1 MRSCYVGAGRAGKFC
16 KEGKREMRNIAI
28 ACILIGLALVSPA
41 MSAPNNNPEKTIPA
55 NPKTMGPVG
64 QDLERRTSGLPQA
77 SAQRPK
83 QFWGDCNNPNSMGAM
98 GGQDLRLNACL
109 QQILQEDFWKLEMG
123 KAQAEAYGRLGVID
137 GQNSTPPPEPMSSQ
151 TPTPPKAP
159 EPTPSPTATPDTHG
173 ELFRQDMHLAPGAK
187 FWSENAVA
195 AVTDYGRAAP
205 DQPVYQTEDTPEQP
219 PAGPN
224 FDAQSP
230 GEILTFPTPT
240 PTN

>member
-1 MRSCYVGAGRAGKFC
+1 
-16 KEGKREMRNIAI
+16 MRNIAI
-28 ACILIGLALVSPA
+28 ACISIGLALVSPA
-41 MSAPNNNPEKTIPA
+41 IGAPNNNPEKTIPA
-55 NPKTMGPVG
+55 TPKEMGPVG

-77 SAQRPK
+77 PAQRSK

-123 KAQAEAYGRLGVID
+123 KAQAEAYGRLSVID
-137 GQNSTPPPEPMSSQ
+137 GQNAAPHSSADPMFNQ

-159 EPTPSPTATPDTHG
+159 EPTPTPTATPDSHS
-173 ELFRQDMHLAPGAK
+173 ELFKEDMRLAPGAK
-187 FWSENAVA
+187 FWSENPIA

-205 DQPVYQTEDTPEQP
+205 DQQVYQTEDTPEQP
-219 PAGPN
+219 PPGPN